1 MGERLAPALSSFAM
15 AHSILKANIKAMEG
29 DAASAEDRD
38 GLAEVCSELE
48 AKMFDVKAEMEE
60 AKLAALQQGPK
71 ATTDVQAAQPETAL
85 PPGGG
90 KGKAKARADPVRCAL
105 FLCVCVCVC
114 VSTPHVYVHPL
125 SPLHIPSPSS

>member
-1 MGERLAPALSSFAM
+1 M

-71 ATTDVQAAQPETAL
+71 ATTEVQAAQPEHLAAL

-105 FLCVCVCVC
+105 FFFVC
-114 VSTPHVYVHPL
+114 VSTPHVYVHLL